1 MQLIDG
7 PTRAAARPAP
17 LATGTG
23 ASSPGW
29 FAQPDL
35 VAGIPPTI
43 PTPDWCN
50 GIQGELQSVIEAAG
64 LTLDKSSV
72 TQLLTALSTL
82 FVLAG
87 AGSGVVVGASQVS
100 IPLAGGFIL
109 KFGEVTGSYS
119 EQSLAVAFTAA
130 FPTKCWV
137 ALPIVLNSTADHV
150 RDVWAQIVSRARTG
164 FTAFL
169 QRSGGGG
176 NTDSNDGIVW
186 IAIGN

>member
-23 ASSPGW
+23 GASPGW
-29 FAQPDL
+29 FAHPDL
-35 VAGIPPTI
+35 EAGIAPTNLD
-43 PTPDWCN
+43 PDWCN
-50 GIQGELQSVIEAAG
+50 NIQGELKSVIEAAG

-82 FVLAG
+82 FVAAG
-87 AGSGVVVGASQVS
+87 GGSGVVVGTDQAS

-109 KFGEVTGSYS
+109 KVGQTLGSYS
-119 EQSLAVAFTAA
+119 EGALTVNFTTA
-130 FPTKCWV
+130 FPTKCW
-137 ALPIVLNSTADHV
+137 ALIP
-150 RDVWAQIVSRARTG
+150 VSVNTSAT
-164 FTAFL
+164 TNKDIWP
-169 QRSGGGG
+169 QRQSRSAGSVTLFANLGGGTTT
-176 NTDSNDGIVW
+176 NAIDGVDW

>member
-17 LATGTG
+17 LATGAGG
-23 ASSPGW
+23 ASPGW

-35 VAGIPPTI
+35 IAGIPPTI

-50 GIQGELQSVIEAAG
+50 GIQGELKSVIEAAG
-64 LTLDKSSV
+64 VTLDKASI
-72 TQLLTALSTL
+72 TNLLTALQTL
-82 FVLAG
+82 FVAAG
-87 AGSGVVVGASQVS
+87 GGSGVHIGSTQCS
-100 IPLAGGFIL
+100 LPLAGGFIL
-109 KFGEVTGSYS
+109 KIGEVTGSYT
-119 EQSLAVAFTAA
+119 EQSLAVVFDTA

-137 ALPIVLNSTADHV
+137 ALPIVLNSSAGNV
-150 RDVWAQIVSRARTG
+150 RDVWGQIVSRATTG

-169 QRSGGGG
+169 QRSGGTG

>member
-35 VAGIPPTI
+35 VSGIPPTI

-50 GIQGELQSVIEAAG
+50 GIQGELKSVIEAAG

-72 TQLLTALSTL
+72 TQLLTAMQTL

-87 AGSGVVVGASQVS
+87 GGSGVVVGTDQAS

-109 KFGEVTGSYS
+109 KVGQTLGSYS
-119 EQSLAVAFTAA
+119 EGALTVNFTTP
-130 FPTKCWV
+130 FPAKCW
-137 ALPIVLNSTADHV
+137 ALIPVSVNTAGTSTKDIWPQ
-150 RDVWAQIVSRARTG
+150 RQSRSAGSVTL
-164 FTAFL
+164 FANL
-169 QRSGGGG
+169 GGGG
-176 NTDSNDGIVW
+176 TTNSIDGVDW
-186 IAIGN
+186 IAVGN